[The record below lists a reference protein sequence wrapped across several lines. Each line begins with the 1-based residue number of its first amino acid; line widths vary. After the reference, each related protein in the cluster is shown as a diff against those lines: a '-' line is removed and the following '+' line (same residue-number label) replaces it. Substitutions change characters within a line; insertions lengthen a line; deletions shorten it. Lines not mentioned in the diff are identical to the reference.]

1 MCAPG
6 GRRAAHRI
14 LDLRTEPEL
23 SPGRLE
29 AFSDGVF
36 AIIITIMVL
45 DLKLPVQNG
54 PAGLINLWP
63 VFLSY
68 LVSYVLVATYWI
80 NHHHIFRDVKTV
92 NNRILW
98 TNIVLLFF
106 TSLVPYFTAY
116 MGLKR
121 VSSFSA
127 ALYCVVMLLAGIS
140 FMALRLAIAA
150 QFRGNPAY
158 AIASRPAFR
167 KNLIAACLYCVAIP
181 AAFIHPAI
189 ALGILAFIAGSYF
202 LPNAWIE

>member
-1 MCAPG
+1 
-6 GRRAAHRI
+6 
-14 LDLRTEPEL
+14 L

-45 DLKLPVQNG
+45 DLKLPEQNG

-80 NHHHIFRDVKTV
+80 NHHHTFRKVKTV

-98 TNIVLLFF
+98 TNMVLLFF

-140 FMALRLAIAA
+140 FMALRLAIAV
-150 QFRGNPAY
+150 QFKDDPAY

-167 KNLIAACLYCVAIP
+167 KNFIAGCLYCVAIP

-189 ALGILAFIAGSYF
+189 ALGIVTFIAVSYF
-202 LPNAWIE
+202 LPDVWVK